1 MQNQANQT
9 PPLTDGF
16 GRALLS
22 TEDVANDYLK
32 CSARHVRRLADSGRM
47 PRPIKL
53 GTLSRWPRFIIED
66 WIAAGCPNV
75 RNTAKGAKR

>member
-1 MQNQANQT
+1 MDSNKTPANEVK
-9 PPLTDGF
+9 DGF

-22 TEDVANDYLK
+22 IDDVADDYLK
-32 CSARHVRRLADSGRM
+32 CSSRTVRRLADSGRM

-66 WIAAGCPNV
+66 WIADGCPNV
-75 RNTAKGAKR
+75 RNAAKGAKR